1 MALALAAPA
10 QAQAQTQPQ
19 AQAQAQAAMPDAR
32 TLALAAGWKAL
43 FLCSG
48 LFVAGLDKASVE
60 ASVEARVEATDL
72 QGAYPEQRLRR
83 LASPST
89 NCCCPPA

>member
-10 QAQAQTQPQ
+10 QAQT
-19 AQAQAQAAMPDAR
+19 QAQAAMPDAR

-43 FLCSG
+43 LLCSG

-60 ASVEARVEATDL
+60 ASVEATDL
-72 QGAYPEQRLRR
+72 QGAYLERRLRR

>member
-10 QAQAQTQPQ
+10 QAQTQP
-19 AQAQAQAAMPDAR
+19 QAAMPDAR

-60 ASVEARVEATDL
+60 ASVEATDL

>member
-10 QAQAQTQPQ
+10 QAQT
-19 AQAQAQAAMPDAR
+19 QAQAAMPDAR
-32 TLALAAGWKAL
+32 TLALATGWKAL
-43 FLCSG
+43 LLCSG

-60 ASVEARVEATDL
+60 ATDL
-72 QGAYPEQRLRR
+72 QGAYLERRLRR

>member
-1 MALALAAPA
+1 MALALAAP
-10 QAQAQTQPQ
+10 
-19 AQAQAQAAMPDAR
+19 AQAAMPDAR

-60 ASVEARVEATDL
+60 ASVEATDL
-72 QGAYPEQRLRR
+72 QGAYPDRRLQR

-89 NCCCPPA
+89 NCCCPPP

>member
-10 QAQAQTQPQ
+10 QAQTQAQTQPQ
-19 AQAQAQAAMPDAR
+19 AQAAMPDA
-32 TLALAAGWKAL
+32 LATGWKAL
-43 FLCSG
+43 LLCSG

-60 ASVEARVEATDL
+60 ASVEATDL
-72 QGAYPEQRLRR
+72 QGAYPELRLRR

-89 NCCCPPA
+89 NCCCAPA

>member
-10 QAQAQTQPQ
+10 QAQT
-19 AQAQAQAAMPDAR
+19 QAQAAMPDAR

-43 FLCSG
+43 LLCSG

-60 ASVEARVEATDL
+60 ASVEATDL
-72 QGAYPEQRLRR
+72 QGAYPELRLRR